1 MRELL
6 AAYFAVAGLCGIACA
21 EEHSTTK
28 GTVVYSCEKYAALFR
43 IRPDEADATFFP
55 WAMAYIGDVN
65 SKSAGAF
72 FDLNAMSTAEMKR
85 YLRVYCN
92 AYPSADYSDAVE
104 ALMKSLPRVK
114 R

>member
-1 MRELL
+1 MRGLL
-6 AAYFAVAGLCGIACA
+6 AACFAVALCGIACA

-28 GTVVYSCEKYAALFR
+28 GTGVYSCAKYAALFQ

-55 WAMAYIGDVN
+55 WAMAYISDVN

-72 FDLNAMSTAEMKR
+72 FDLNAMSTGEMKR
-85 YLRVYCN
+85 YLRVYCS

>member
-1 MRELL
+1 MRLLL
-6 AAYFAVAGLCGIACA
+6 AACFTVALGGIACP
-21 EEHSTTK
+21 EEHSTMR
-28 GTVVYSCEKYAALFR
+28 GSGVYTCAKYAEMFQ
-43 IRPDEADATFFP
+43 IRPDEADATYFP
-55 WAMAYIGDVN
+55 WAMAYIRDVN

-92 AYPSADYSDAVE
+92 AYPFADYSDAVE
-104 ALMKSLPRVK
+104 ALMKSLPSVK

>member
-1 MRELL
+1 MRGLL
-6 AAYFAVAGLCGIACA
+6 AACFAVALCGIACA

-28 GTVVYSCEKYAALFR
+28 ETGVYSCEKYAALFQ

-55 WAMAYIGDVN
+55 WAMTYIRDVN

-72 FDLNAMSTAEMKR
+72 FDLNAMSIAEMKR

-92 AYPSADYSDAVE
+92 AYRSADYSDAVE

>member
-1 MRELL
+1 MRGLL
-6 AAYFAVAGLCGIACA
+6 AAYFAVALCGIACA
-21 EEHSTTK
+21 EEHATRT
-28 GTVVYSCEKYAALFR
+28 GVYSCEKYVALFQ
-43 IRPDEADATFFP
+43 IRPDEAEATFFP
-55 WAMAYIGDVN
+55 WAMAYISDVN

>member
-1 MRELL
+1 MRGLL
-6 AAYFAVAGLCGIACA
+6 AACFAVALCGIACA

-28 GTVVYSCEKYAALFR
+28 ETGVYSCEKYAALFQ
-43 IRPDEADATFFP
+43 IRPDEADATYFP
-55 WAMAYIGDVN
+55 WAMAYIRDVN
-65 SKSAGAF
+65 SKSAGAV

-92 AYPSADYSDAVE
+92 AYRSADYSDAVE

>member
-1 MRELL
+1 MRLLL
-6 AAYFAVAGLCGIACA
+6 AICFTVALGGIACA
-21 EEHSTTK
+21 EEHSTTR
-28 GTVVYSCEKYAALFR
+28 GAGVYTCAKYADKLQ
-43 IRPDEADATFFP
+43 IGPDEADATFFP

-72 FDLNAMSTAEMKR
+72 FDLKGMSTAEMKR
-85 YLRVYCN
+85 YLRVYCG

-104 ALMKSLPRVK
+104 ALMKSLPSVK

>member
-1 MRELL
+1 MRVLL
-6 AAYFAVAGLCGIACA
+6 AVCFIVVFGGIAYA
-21 EEHSTTK
+21 QVDTK
-28 GTVVYSCEKYAALFR
+28 GDGAWSCAKYAALFQ
-43 IRPDEADATFFP
+43 IRPDEADATYFP
-55 WAMAYIGDVN
+55 WAMAYIRDVN

-92 AYPSADYSDAVE
+92 AYRSADYSEAVE

>member
-1 MRELL
+1 MRLLL
-6 AAYFAVAGLCGIACA
+6 AVCFAVALGGIACA
-21 EEHSTTK
+21 EEHSTTR
-28 GTVVYSCEKYAALFR
+28 GAGVYTCAKYAEMFQ
-43 IRPDEADATFFP
+43 IRPDEADATYFP
-55 WAMAYIGDVN
+55 WAVAYISDVN

-72 FDLNAMSTAEMKR
+72 FDLEGMSTAAMKG
-85 YLRVYCN
+85 YLRVYCS

>member
-1 MRELL
+1 
-6 AAYFAVAGLCGIACA
+6 
-21 EEHSTTK
+21 
-28 GTVVYSCEKYAALFR
+28 LFKR
-43 IRPDEADATFFP
+43 NPDEADATFFP
-55 WAMAYIGDVN
+55 WAMAHISGVN

-92 AYPSADYSDAVE
+92 AYPEADYRDAVE
-104 ALMKSLPRVK
+104 ALMKSLPSVK

>member
-6 AAYFAVAGLCGIACA
+6 AACFAVALCGIACA
-21 EEHSTTK
+21 EEHPTTK
-28 GTVVYSCEKYAALFR
+28 ETGVYSCEKYAALFQ
-43 IRPDEADATFFP
+43 IRPDEADATYFP
-55 WAMAYIGDVN
+55 WAMAYIRDVN

-92 AYPSADYSDAVE
+92 AYRSADYSEAVE